1 METEIASEFQI
12 EEKWWGGLI
21 CLELLAT
28 RSDGL
33 LFLQPGN
40 GHGVCKICM
49 YVYLYIYL

>member
-33 LFLQPGN
+33 FCLQPGN

-49 YVYLYIYL
+49 YVYIYIYD